1 MWVAPVRGRGENQ
14 PTPEREGAGSLLLA
28 AAAAETGLVAALAPA
43 LPTELSHTTP
53 VSRCQLLSTLLF
65 LGVVGL
71 RRLWDLRGYAG
82 DALALL
88 TGRRRAYGYRHAERF
103 LAQLAQ
109 AGGAERLTDALAR
122 WSGTL
127 WRPRLRPVEEPP
139 PSF

>member
-53 VSRCQLLSTLLF
+53 VSRCQVLSTLLF

-71 RRLWDLRGYAG
+71 RRRWDLRGYAG
-82 DALALL
+82 DALALERTCHPL
-88 TGRRRAYGYRHAERF
+88 HGGGQQLPVHQQRRDVLE
-103 LAQLAQ
+103 
-109 AGGAERLTDALAR
+109 DD
-122 WSGTL
+122 
-127 WRPRLRPVEEPP
+127 PRLGKVGYVADGRLNCAK
-139 PSF
+139 SLIGHSR